1 MAVVV
6 PVYQARRRL
15 GELIEQAFYQ
25 GRPFILTRGK
35 KPMAALIGTETFSRI
50 LELLERYDPGL
61 ADTLAIMT
69 NPEIQAI
76 LEEGE
81 QDIRAGRVLP
91 FDESLLED

>member
-1 MAVVV
+1 MTTVV
-6 PVYQARRRL
+6 PVYQARRHL

-35 KPMAALIGTETFSRI
+35 KPMAALIGTGVFSRALQLI
-50 LELLERYDPGL
+50 EKYDPGL

-69 NPEIQAI
+69 NPEIQTI

-81 QDIRAGRVLP
+81 KDTSAGRTLP
-91 FDESLLED
+91 FDESLLEK

>member
-1 MAVVV
+1 MTTVV
-6 PVYQARRRL
+6 PVYQARRHL
-15 GELIEQAFYQ
+15 GELIEQAYYQ

-35 KPMAALIGTETFSRI
+35 KPMAALIGTEVFSRV
-50 LELLERYDPGL
+50 LQLVEKHDPGL

-81 QDIRAGRVLP
+81 KDIRVGRTLP
-91 FDESLLED
+91 FDERLLEE